1 MDFSRFWVLHL
12 QLCNRACCSLISR
25 AHEGLWWQGRCDPSW
40 QMVHTLLCRESLK
53 EEGSQSH
60 SAQQSQPHFWLRG
73 FHKVFLEKQEA
84 GGCKGMSCVTL
95 PPPRLDAFAT
105 CLMGCAGSTLGFPAA
120 SSAPPPGL
128 GRISDS
134 GTLCSQERTVDFSG
148 FAPTERQPGSWNR
161 KGSPAGST
169 EGCCAV
175 LYNWAVNWEL

>member
-105 CLMGCAGSTLGFPAA
+105 CLMGVCWQHLGV
-120 SSAPPPGL
+120 PGC
-128 GRISDS
+128 S
-134 GTLCSQERTVDFSG
+134 LCS
-148 FAPTERQPGSWNR
+148 
-161 KGSPAGST
+161 SPRP
-169 EGCCAV
+169 
-175 LYNWAVNWEL
+175 WKDQ